1 MKKIIYLLVLSI
13 SITSCSETYV
23 KGDDLERKE
32 GIFTFNGEKYNGFG
46 LGITTKNKV
55 RELVKIKNGVPVKFE
70 EYDREEGKF
79 EELELNDGTKTYIS
93 DMLILSKDCNY
104 EIEYYPNGSVK
115 TKCESLCKDGD
126 LFSVVR
132 NGKKEY
138 FDEEGK
144 ITKVEYYENGKK
156 VKKTDE

>member
-1 MKKIIYLLVLSI
+1 MKKIIYLFVLSI

-23 KGDDLERKE
+23 KSGDLERKE

-46 LGITTKNKV
+46 LGITSKNKV
-55 RELVKIKNGVPVKFE
+55 RQLLEIKNGVPVKLE

-93 DMLILSKDCNY
+93 DMLILSTDCNY

-115 TKCESLCKDGD
+115 TKCESFCKDGD
-126 LFSVVR
+126 LFSVVS

-138 FDEEGK
+138 FDEEGN
-144 ITKVEYYENGKK
+144 ITKVEYYENNKK
-156 VKKTDE
+156 VN

>member
-1 MKKIIYLLVLSI
+1 MKKIIYLFVLSI

-23 KGDDLERKE
+23 NGDDLEKKE
-32 GIFTFNGEKYNGFG
+32 GIFTFNGEKYNGSA
-46 LGITTKNKV
+46 LGITRKNKV
-55 RELVKIKNGVPVKFE
+55 RELGEIKNGVLVKFE

-93 DMLILSKDCNY
+93 DMLIFSKDCNY

-115 TKCESLCKDGD
+115 TKCESLCKDGN
-126 LFSVVR
+126 LLSAVS

-138 FDEEGK
+138 FDEEGN
-144 ITKVEYYENGKK
+144 ITKVEYYENNKK
-156 VKKTDE
+156 VN